1 MCDVSEPTKRTAN
14 GPAAGS
20 ATAFPGGP
28 PVLAER
34 LRKRFGRRGQ
44 WILDGADLAVPP
56 GLLTVVA
63 GGNGSGKST
72 LLRLLAGAGR
82 PTAGVVRNRPA
93 AVAYVPERLP
103 GRGPMTPR
111 EYLTHLGRVRR
122 LPASVVRERSA
133 MLLDRLG
140 LVPGPD
146 VPITELSKG
155 NAQKVALAQAFLAP
169 VGLLVLDEPHTGL
182 DEPARQALGGMLWEA
197 RGSGVAVL
205 ISAHD
210 YREVPGADAVH
221 LLTDGRVR
229 PVTVDPTPPA
239 PPEPPGEPA
248 ELCLVLRAIGES
260 ASLADLAGDS
270 RVTVLDDRLPE
281 CRLVVPVG
289 HADQVLLRALA
300 AGWSLR
306 EAWPEHRLSGT
317 GRSGEGR
324 PGW

>member
-1 MCDVSEPTKRTAN
+1 MCDVSEPTGPHAPTGQRA
-14 GPAAGS
+14 PAA
-20 ATAFPGGP
+20 AT
-28 PVLAER
+28 VLAER
-34 LRKRFGRRGQ
+34 VRKRFGRGGP
-44 WILDGADLAVPP
+44 WVLDGADLAVPA
-56 GLLTVVA
+56 GMLTVVA

-82 PTAGVVRNRPA
+82 PSAGTIRNRPA

-103 GRGPMTPR
+103 GRGPMTAR
-111 EYLTHLGRVRR
+111 EYLGHLGRIRR
-122 LPASVVRERSA
+122 LPSAVIRERSA

-182 DEPARQALGGMLWEA
+182 DEPARHALGGMLWEA

-221 LLTDGRVR
+221 LLTKGRVH
-229 PVTVDPTPPA
+229 PVAIEPPA
-239 PPEPPGEPA
+239 PLPEPEPA
-248 ELCLVLRAIGES
+248 PTEMCLVLRAATPS
-260 ASLADLAGDS
+260 ASLHDLAADPL
-270 RVTVLDDRLPE
+270 VTVLDDALPD
-281 CRLVVPVG
+281 CRLLVPLE
-289 HADQVLLRALA
+289 HADQVLLRALGS
-300 AGWSLR
+300 GWSLR
-306 EAWPEHRLSGT
+306 EAWPGK
-317 GRSGEGR
+317 GGAA
-324 PGW
+324 